1 MPAVHGISSDE
12 LHQLCIDDSI
22 VLIDVREIHEF
33 EEERIPG
40 AVNLPLSSL
49 SKEAIAEIAGDK
61 EVVFQC
67 RSGYR
72 SYLVAKEYYNG
83 KLPQKHLDGGILAWS
98 SSGKATLDKAI

>member
-22 VLIDVREIHEF
+22 VLIDVREIDEF

-40 AVNLPLSSL
+40 AVNFPLSSF

-72 SYLVAKEYYNG
+72 SWLVAKEYYNG

-98 SSGKATLDKAI
+98 RSGKATLDKAV